1 MNKEKFY
8 TCRYDRAFK
17 EVFMNEKNKD
27 ILKELLKSILKV
39 EIKEV
44 RYLNLERN
52 TDNIKLKRKHVDLY
66 LDTDIGKIQ
75 VEVNSQD
82 LDYVKPRNTAYL
94 CDIYSHYVEIGKEY
108 DEDTLIIQIN
118 LSYGLKDSEYMRKYT
133 IKDSSGK
140 EYVKNFVIYE
150 INMEK
155 YKEIWY
161 SKNTKEI
168 EEGKYIV
175 MLDLEEEELEL
186 LSEMIK
192 KDRMVLK
199 YMEEIERVNKSPEF
213 REYISAEEDNRKIE
227 NSIKREFREK
237 GLKEGL
243 EEGIQKGIK
252 EGIKEEKLEI
262 AKKMKE
268 KGMEAKLIFELTSL
282 SIEEINNL

>member
-44 RYLNLERN
+44 RYLNLER
-52 TDNIKLKRKHVDLY
+52 
-66 LDTDIGKIQ
+66 
-75 VEVNSQD
+75 NSQD

-168 EEGKYIV
+168 E
-175 MLDLEEEELEL
+175 
-186 LSEMIK
+186 
-192 KDRMVLK
+192 
-199 YMEEIERVNKSPEF
+199 
-213 REYISAEEDNRKIE
+213 
-227 NSIKREFREK
+227 
-237 GLKEGL
+237 
-243 EEGIQKGIK
+243 
-252 EGIKEEKLEI
+252 
-262 AKKMKE
+262 
-268 KGMEAKLIFELTSL
+268 
-282 SIEEINNL
+282 